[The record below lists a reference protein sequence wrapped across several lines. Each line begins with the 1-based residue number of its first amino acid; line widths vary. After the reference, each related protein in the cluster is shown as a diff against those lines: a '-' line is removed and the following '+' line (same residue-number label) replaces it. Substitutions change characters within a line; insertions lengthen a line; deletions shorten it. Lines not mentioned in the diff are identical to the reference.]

1 MRDLNFGNIAEI
13 STGYEIDTLGLVA
26 GAFDEFGLEGLINSA
41 IGKVGSHVVVDSGA
55 LVKTLVMQ
63 MLNVPYQSLSGTEEY
78 FKNRPIGAL
87 LNQNITSEHLGRAVL
102 SRLLDALYE
111 YGGQRLFIDCSAE
124 IVKRLGIKV
133 EEVHIDSTS
142 FHYDGVER
150 HEEGCDLVLTMGYS
164 RDHRPDL
171 IQAVMLMLTDG
182 ESRLPVYGHNLSGNI
197 QDKLSFA
204 NVARYGIPILKE
216 QYRDLKYLVGDSAL
230 CTPDSFREAKN
241 KGFNIITRIP
251 DTYNL
256 VKDSVGSDTA
266 DMFPIFPNDEN
277 SPLGKWI
284 EDANIDGI
292 PVKALLVRN
301 DALIGTKTETVNR
314 QAQKELKRLES
325 KLKKLRTQPMSTK
338 KDAVKQVEKLIK
350 AAKLCII
357 SDIQYEEVVKQV
369 SKGRPSKNKPA
380 ETKVVA
386 VKVTGKIEI
395 SQELVDKRI
404 QEEIKYV
411 ICTDDI
417 KRDWT
422 MAELLTT
429 YKRNSV
435 IERNWKCL
443 KNPNFFVDYIYLQK
457 PSRIDALLWIMS
469 LALLVYTAMEY
480 RIRKVMKEQS
490 LSIPSIV
497 RGRVETQP
505 TMMRM
510 LQYVSNQHVSL
521 VVTSNGS
528 MYICNLS
535 QELKM
540 ILIALG
546 PAWCRYF
553 NTDYYEQVIF

>member
-1 MRDLNFGNIAEI
+1 M
-13 STGYEIDTLGLVA
+13 
-26 GAFDEFGLEGLINSA
+26 
-41 IGKVGSHVVVDSGA
+41 
-55 LVKTLVMQ
+55 
-63 MLNVPYQSLSGTEEY
+63 
-78 FKNRPIGAL
+78 
-87 LNQNITSEHLGRAVL
+87 
-102 SRLLDALYE
+102 
-111 YGGQRLFIDCSAE
+111 
-124 IVKRLGIKV
+124 
-133 EEVHIDSTS
+133 
-142 FHYDGVER
+142 
-150 HEEGCDLVLTMGYS
+150 
-164 RDHRPDL
+164 
-171 IQAVMLMLTDG
+171 
-182 ESRLPVYGHNLSGNI
+182 
-197 QDKLSFA
+197 
-204 NVARYGIPILKE
+204 
-216 QYRDLKYLVGDSAL
+216 KYLVGDSAL

-266 DMFPIFPNDEN
+266 DMLPIFPNDEN

-338 KDAVKQVEKLIK
+338 KDAVRQVEKLIK

-369 SKGRPSKNKPA
+369 SKGRPSKNKNA

-395 SQELVDKRI
+395 SQKLVDKRI

-443 KNPNFFVDYIYLQK
+443 KNPNFFGSINIPVGSS
-457 PSRIDALLWIMS
+457 SRFI
-469 LALLVYTAMEY
+469 
-480 RIRKVMKEQS
+480 
-490 LSIPSIV
+490 
-497 RGRVETQP
+497 
-505 TMMRM
+505 
-510 LQYVSNQHVSL
+510 H
-521 VVTSNGS
+521 
-528 MYICNLS
+528 NL
-535 QELKM
+535 
-540 ILIALG
+540 
-546 PAWCRYF
+546 
-553 NTDYYEQVIF
+553 